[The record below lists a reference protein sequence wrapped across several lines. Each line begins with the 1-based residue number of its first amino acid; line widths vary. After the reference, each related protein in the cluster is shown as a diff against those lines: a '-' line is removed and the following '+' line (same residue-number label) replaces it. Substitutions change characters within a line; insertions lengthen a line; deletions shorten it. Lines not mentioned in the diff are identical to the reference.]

1 MKIDF
6 PSVKKNTKS
15 AREKEKTHPWKKNE
29 KKSVRENRKVP
40 VKKQKSDQKCPWK
53 PKSVREKSE
62 KSVRERGVAFREKS
76 RKKAKN
82 GFHGHFWFSRGKKKR
97 CHRQSV
103 TLKNFESQK
112 RAILNCAFEI

>member
-1 MKIDF
+1 MKRQ
-6 PSVKKNTKS
+6 KRT
-15 AREKEKTHPWKKNE
+15 REKKMK

-40 VKKQKSDQKCPWK
+40 VKKQKIDQKCPWK

-82 GFHGHFWFSRGKKKR
+82 GFHGHFWFSRGKTE
-97 CHRQSV
+97 
-103 TLKNFESQK
+103 TLNT
-112 RAILNCAFEI
+112 C

>member
-1 MKIDF
+1 MKR
-6 PSVKKNTKS
+6 KKRT
-15 AREKEKTHPWKKNE
+15 REKKWK

-82 GFHGHFWFSRGKKKR
+82 GFHGHFWFSRGKKK
-97 CHRQSV
+97 
-103 TLKNFESQK
+103 TLQQTSQ
-112 RAILNCAFEI
+112 

>member
-1 MKIDF
+1 MFFFPVKIDF

-53 PKSVREKSE
+53 PKIVREKSE
-62 KSVRERGVAFREKS
+62 KSVRERGVAFREKN

-82 GFHGHFWFSRGKKKR
+82 GFHGHFWFSRGKTK
-97 CHRQSV
+97 
-103 TLKNFESQK
+103 TLAVGGWVDGWWFFTP
-112 RAILNCAFEI
+112 LDFL